1 MKMNKPIIN
10 DSLSVD
16 EIHKIREYHYEITK
30 NMSNK
35 EVADEI
41 NKEASKFKKKLK
53 ARNKRKAAV

>member
-16 EIHKIREYHYEITK
+16 EIHKIREYHYEMTK

-35 EVADEI
+35 EVVDEI
-41 NKEASKFKKKLK
+41 NKESNKFKKKLK
-53 ARNKRKAAV
+53 ARNKRKTAV